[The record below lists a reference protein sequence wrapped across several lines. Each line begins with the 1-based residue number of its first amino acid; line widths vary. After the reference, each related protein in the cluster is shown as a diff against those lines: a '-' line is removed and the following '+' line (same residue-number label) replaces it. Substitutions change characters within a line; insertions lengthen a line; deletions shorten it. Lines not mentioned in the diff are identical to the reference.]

1 MSITCLKSG
10 TLASI
15 QDLGR
20 EGYQKLGVIVSGAM
34 DSHALKIAN
43 LIVGNEQSEACIEV
57 TMRGSSFKFNQD
69 TLIAIT
75 GGNLRPTIEGIE
87 VPQWRPVLVK
97 ENSIL
102 KFKGNIT
109 GLRSYLAV
117 SGGYIIEERLGSKS
131 TYLRADFGGY
141 NGRSL
146 QKDDVIDVNLPTKLG
161 EDIQKKIIEKSPYFA
176 TVNWYVRTPFYEENK
191 EVQTIRFIEG
201 NEYSWFT
208 LDAQTHLE
216 SGLFTVENSS
226 DRMGYRLKGNTLS
239 KITEK
244 EMISEAIING
254 TVQVSN
260 DGNPIVL
267 LADRQ
272 TTGGYPRIA
281 QIISADIYKFG
292 QLKPSDKI
300 QFKKVTLDVA
310 YGALVQLE
318 RELAMIKLQMKFKI
332 N

>member
-20 EGYQKLGVIVSGAM
+20 NGYQKLGVIVSGAM
-34 DSHALKIAN
+34 DSHALKMAN
-43 LIVGNEQSEACIEV
+43 LVVGNEQSEACIEV
-57 TMRGSSFKFNQD
+57 TMRGSSFRFNQD

-75 GGNLRPTIEGIE
+75 GGDLRPTIEGIE

-97 ENSIL
+97 ANSVL
-102 KFKGNIT
+102 KFKGNII

-131 TYLRADFGGY
+131 TYLRAEFGGY
-141 NGRSL
+141 NGRPL
-146 QKDDVIDVNLPTKLG
+146 QKDDVIDVNLPTSLG
-161 EDIQKKIIEKSPYFA
+161 EDIQKNLVEKSPYFA
-176 TVNWYVRTPFYEENK
+176 TVNWHVRTHFYEQNK
-191 EVQTIRFIEG
+191 EVQEIRFMEG
-201 NEYSWFT
+201 NEYAWFT
-208 LDAQTHLE
+208 TDAKTHLE
-216 SGLFTVENSS
+216 TALFTVENSS
-226 DRMGYRLKGNTLS
+226 DRMGYRLKGHTLS
-239 KITEK
+239 KVAEK

-281 QIISADIYKFG
+281 QIISADLYKFG

-300 QFKKVTLDVA
+300 QFKKVDLQTA
-310 YGALVQLE
+310 YDLIVKLE
-318 RELAMIKLQMKFKI
+318 QELTMIKLQMKLKFG
-332 N
+332 

>member
-20 EGYQKLGVIVSGAM
+20 NGYQKLGVIVSGAM
-34 DSHALKIAN
+34 DTHALKIAN
-43 LIVGNEQSEACIEV
+43 LVIGNEQSEACIEV
-57 TMRGSSFKFNQD
+57 TMRGSSFLFNQD

-75 GGNLRPTIEGIE
+75 GGDLRPTIDGIE

-97 ENSIL
+97 ANCVL
-102 KFKGNIT
+102 KFKGNTI

-117 SGGYIIEERLGSKS
+117 SGGYTIEERLGSKS
-131 TYLRADFGGY
+131 TYLRAEFGGY
-141 NGRSL
+141 KGRAL

-161 EDIQKKIIEKSPYFA
+161 KEIQKKLRVRSPYFD
-176 TVNWYVRTPFYEENK
+176 TVNWYVRRPFYEQNN

-208 LDAQTHLE
+208 REAHAHFE
-216 SGLFTVENSS
+216 STLFIVENSS
-226 DRMGYRLKGNTLS
+226 DRMGYRMKGSTLS

-281 QIISADIYKFG
+281 QIITADIYKFG

-300 QFKKVTLDVA
+300 QFKKVDLDEA
-310 YGALVQLE
+310 YDALVQLE
-318 RELAMIKLQMKFKI
+318 RELTLINLQVKLKFS
-332 N
+332 